1 MSTLIT
7 SYFEQYTDAA
17 LETVRQSLIAKRYY
31 TSVARRL
38 DLGEDLSDEVPIL
51 KKVGIL
57 KAKQVVDTALK
68 DFQQEAKAVWE
79 LPEILQE
86 MSQTKVT
93 LSYNR
98 LEILP
103 RYRVLHQF
111 HTVAGKVSVEI
122 TTAGLNFKID
132 IKTVRNKMA
141 AQAAMVDLEKNLAF
155 SRLIG

>member
-7 SYFEQYTDAA
+7 SYFEQYTESA

-31 TSVARRL
+31 TSVAHRL

-51 KKVGIL
+51 KKVGL
-57 KAKQVVDTALK
+57 SKAKQVVDTALK

-111 HTVAGKVSVEI
+111 QTVAGKVSVEI
-122 TTAGLNFKID
+122 MTAGLNFRID

>member
-1 MSTLIT
+1 
-7 SYFEQYTDAA
+7 
-17 LETVRQSLIAKRYY
+17 
-31 TSVARRL
+31 
-38 DLGEDLSDEVPIL
+38 
-51 KKVGIL
+51 
-57 KAKQVVDTALK
+57 VDTALK

-111 HTVAGKVSVEI
+111 ETVAGKVSVEI
-122 TTAGLNFKID
+122 MTAGLNFRID